1 MPTAPAREGPRTA
14 LILHGV
20 NVWNT
25 GDLGLLEA
33 TVARLR
39 EELGP
44 HVSLWSE
51 EVFSHVEAEVQ
62 GHLDRLGMRSVPAL
76 IPLRQ
81 HRGWSRARWLAHL
94 ALTAFAVLAVRL
106 LGWRVVALLPKVVAD
121 PLRALRDADVVISK
135 AGGHLYSTADRRI
148 GSPTY
153 LFTIWAST
161 ILKRPTVIYAQSV
174 GPFSSRLADALARR
188 ALRGVALAT
197 AREPRSHAWL
207 RDTIADATRL
217 HLTADEGFHLKPV
230 IDPPGASE
238 PELGITAIA
247 WRYPGQLDPRAA
259 ANRYEGALADVA
271 RWYIDDRGGRVS
283 IIRWLIGGHRED
295 DREVVDRLIERIAR
309 PGRVEAIGPF
319 EPPQASRRL
328 GQMEM
333 LVASRLHSA
342 IFAMVAGT
350 PAVAIEYLPKTGE
363 IMAMAAG
370 DGWVVP
376 IEGVDRGRLLGKAQ
390 ELQRRLPEVTETLSR
405 TIPELRSRA
414 LANAR
419 LVASL
424 LEGRT

>member
-1 MPTAPAREGPRTA
+1 VRRRTA

-25 GDLGLLEA
+25 GDLGLLEI

-44 HVSLWSE
+44 DVRLWSE
-51 EVFSHVEAEVQ
+51 EVFSHDASDVS
-62 GHLDRLGMRSVPAL
+62 GHLDRLGLTAVPAL

-81 HRGWSRARWLAHL
+81 HRGWSRPRWLAHVAL
-94 ALTAFAVLAVRL
+94 AAVAVVAVRVF
-106 LGWRVVALLPKVVAD
+106 GWGVLKLQPQPIAV
-121 PLRALRDADVVISK
+121 PLRAMRDADVVVSK
-135 AGGHLYSTADRRI
+135 PGGFLYSTADRRI

-153 LFTIWAST
+153 LITIWASCM
-161 ILKRPTVIYAQSV
+161 LGRPTVIYGQSV
-174 GPFSSRLADALARR
+174 GPFASRLAGAVARR

-207 RDTIADATRL
+207 STALADPTRL
-217 HLTADEGFHLKPV
+217 HLTADEGFQLQPGPE
-230 IDPPGASE
+230 PPKRP

-247 WRYPGQLDPRAA
+247 WRFPGQPDPRAA
-259 ANRYEGALADVA
+259 AAVYETAVADVA
-271 RWYIDDRGGRVS
+271 RWYVDECGGRVS
-283 IIRWLIGGHRED
+283 IVRWIIGGHRED
-295 DREVVDRLIERIAR
+295 DREVVDRLIAEIGR
-309 PGRVEAIGPF
+309 PGKVEAIGPF
-319 EPPQASRRL
+319 APTDASRRL

-370 DGWVVP
+370 EGWVVP
-376 IEGVDRGRLLGKAQ
+376 IEQVGGGRLLEVAQ
-390 ELQRRLPEVTETLSR
+390 ALYRDLPAVRTTLSR
-405 TIPELRSRA
+405 TIPHLRGEAAS
-414 LANAR
+414 NAR
-419 LVASL
+419 LVAQL
-424 LEGRT
+424 LEATP